1 MIKKYIEQLLDVYNY
16 VDGIFF
22 TDMTGKIE
30 YYHDYRLDIN
40 DFTENEVLGKHI
52 LEVYP
57 DLSEE
62 ESTILKVIKTGEP
75 IFNQRQKL
83 KTLNGKTIEVVS
95 TTLPIK
101 LKDKII
107 GIADVSKYMGS
118 SKHDKSLKIE
128 YKKNSSKE
136 NLFTI
141 NDIVAK
147 SNNMKSLK
155 NKILKVANTDSS
167 VLIFGETGTGK
178 ELVAQALH
186 YHSKRKDN
194 TFMSQNCAA
203 IPSALLESI
212 FFGTVKG
219 SYTGA
224 ENSTGIFELA
234 DKGTI
239 FLDEINSMDINVQSK
254 ILKVIEE
261 KRFKKVG
268 GTKFINTDIRV
279 ISAINE
285 NPIKC
290 IEEKTLR
297 ADLFYRLGVVQLN
310 IPPLR
315 ERKDDI
321 EVLIDYFVD
330 KFNKKMNKNI
340 IGVDDDVK
348 RLFCKHLWHGNVR
361 ELKNIIE
368 GAFNITSSKIIEK
381 HDLPEYIFNNY
392 QRKNDINKLD
402 SYNDMELSLKEKLD
416 LFEKSLIQD
425 SIKNNR
431 NLSETA
437 KCLKISRQTL
447 NYKINKYNL

>member
-1 MIKKYIEQLLDVYNY
+1 M
-16 VDGIFF
+16 
-22 TDMTGKIE
+22 
-30 YYHDYRLDIN
+30 
-40 DFTENEVLGKHI
+40 
-52 LEVYP
+52 
-57 DLSEE
+57 
-62 ESTILKVIKTGEP
+62 
-75 IFNQRQKL
+75 
-83 KTLNGKTIEVVS
+83 
-95 TTLPIK
+95 
-101 LKDKII
+101 
-107 GIADVSKYMGS
+107 
-118 SKHDKSLKIE
+118 
-128 YKKNSSKE
+128 
-136 NLFTI
+136 
-141 NDIVAK
+141 
-147 SNNMKSLK
+147 
-155 NKILKVANTDSS
+155 
-167 VLIFGETGTGK
+167 
-178 ELVAQALH
+178 
-186 YHSKRKDN
+186 
-194 TFMSQNCAA
+194 
-203 IPSALLESI
+203 
-212 FFGTVKG
+212 
-219 SYTGA
+219 
-224 ENSTGIFELA
+224 
-234 DKGTI
+234 
-239 FLDEINSMDINVQSK
+239 
-254 ILKVIEE
+254 
-261 KRFKKVG
+261 
-268 GTKFINTDIRV
+268 
-279 ISAINE
+279 
-285 NPIKC
+285 
-290 IEEKTLR
+290 R